1 MLRSNL
7 PRAVRALR
15 HRRRWRQADLAAR
28 SGVSRQVVSR
38 IERGQL
44 TSQSIRTVARVVE
57 ALDATAELVV
67 RWHGEE
73 LDRLVDAAHA
83 AVVQTTT
90 ELLQSAGWVTRV
102 EVSFN
107 HFGDRGRVDV
117 LAFQPV
123 EQILLVVEAKSAL
136 GDLQETSGRLDV
148 KVRLGSMLASSVGWE
163 RPEVVVR
170 ALVVSDSRTARRV
183 VERHAG
189 IFDTYSLRGRRARAW
204 LRKPVLPAPR
214 GLLWFIRL
222 PDSRGA
228 GIARS
233 ARVRVD
239 RTAR

>member
-15 HRRRWRQADLAAR
+15 HRRRWRQVDLAAR

-44 TSQSIRTVARVVE
+44 GSQSIRTVARVVG

-73 LDRLVDAAHA
+73 LDRLIDATHA
-83 AVVQTTT
+83 AVVQMTV
-90 ELLQSAGWVTRV
+90 ELLQSAGWATRV

-117 LAFQPV
+117 LGFQTDRR
-123 EQILLVVEAKSAL
+123 ILLVAEAKSAL
-136 GDLQETSGRLDV
+136 GDLQETNGRLDV
-148 KVRLGSMLASSVGWE
+148 KVRLGPMLASSVGWA

-170 ALVVSDSRTARRV
+170 ALVIADTRTARRV
-183 VERHAG
+183 VERHTG
-189 IFDTYSLRGRRARAW
+189 IFDTYSLRGRRALAW
-204 LRKPVLPAPR
+204 VREPTSPAPG
-214 GLLWFIRL
+214 GLLWFVHL